1 MEKNNILEKTYFY
14 TKTLFWILYIFV
26 FFGVWAEAPE
36 YLSMVQSMLKIV
48 IGVILV
54 YLFNPF
60 TKTKF
65 TNFHRQVVFS
75 SGILL
80 LLSSSLASF
89 LKNLPIIK
97 KFII

>member
-26 FFGVWAEAPE
+26 FFGVWSAAPE
-36 YLSMVQSMLKIV
+36 YLSKVQSMLKIV
-48 IGVILV
+48 IGVILI
-54 YLFNPF
+54 YLFNPYA
-60 TKTKF
+60 KTKF